1 MNAKLFIL
9 AGVVAFSFNCANA
22 TNIQLEP
29 RAISVE
35 DCSSAKT
42 DDLYVKILTQLAWI
56 SLEDIW
62 FYDPCWTLTDERT
75 EFIKSQ
81 LFDTVNILLDSVNEQ
96 SPYEML
102 KNNENQFYYALNRKS
117 EPDYILNE
125 FSENITNEDIV
136 KFLGNT
142 QKVLSSLN
150 RELANASNDDIRASI
165 NKCISRVNALIK
177 LLTSDDIHESAKAFT
192 PALIFLGERTLL
204 AAGAFNSVD
213 ELYEVLERN

>member
-29 RAISVE
+29 RPISVE

-56 SLEDIW
+56 SLENIQ
-62 FYDPCWTLTDERT
+62 FYDKSWRFSDERT
-75 EFIKSQ
+75 EFIQSQ

-96 SPYEML
+96 SPYKML

-125 FSENITNEDIV
+125 FSANITNEDIV
-136 KFLGNT
+136 KFLGDT
-142 QKVLSSLN
+142 QKVLANLTLKLARSSD
-150 RELANASNDDIRASI
+150 EDEKIVI
-165 NKCISRVNALIK
+165 NKYISRVNALIK